1 MPHMGSGGI
10 VLCDLSHTIVYMNPA
25 AKKRYE
31 KWGGEGLLGKSLKNC
46 HNEKSNELIEKVL
59 EWFRKS
65 QDNNWVYT
73 YRNAETAKPY
83 GFSK

>member
-1 MPHMGSGGI
+1 M
-10 VLCDLSHTIVYMNPA
+10 LCDLSHTIVYMNPA